1 MDICSISSLEIRG
14 MIGTYHMAEVAT
26 GLESPLVPP
35 KKMWAFFVVFLA
47 DETENL
53 FQVGVQLKTTFTN
66 LEDESLP
73 ISWISWME
81 RRNFHL
87 CYWFHFRVESCSFYQ
102 GLLTSDVT
110 RMITQGSHEMLSFAT
125 YSFQTSYLG

>member
-1 MDICSISSLEIRG
+1 MCTKMSELDICSISSRTTWLRW
-14 MIGTYHMAEVAT
+14 
-26 GLESPLVPP
+26 PLDWKAPWCHH
-35 KKMWAFFVVFLA
+35 KTLAFFVVFLA

-53 FQVGVQLKTTFTN
+53 FQVGVQLKTTFNN

-73 ISWISWME
+73 ISWISWTE

-110 RMITQGSHEMLSFAT
+110 WMITQGSHEMLSFAA
-125 YSFQTSYLG
+125 YSFQKNYLG